1 MKVYFTAA
9 IYQSE
14 KFLDKYKRIVDL
26 LKKHGCEVLEDT
38 TITSLEEAINKSD
51 SDRIEY
57 YKKVIKWIDKSDLV
71 VAEASFP
78 STLSIGHEI
87 TLALEKNRPVI
98 VLYLKGKEPAF
109 LLGLQNEKI
118 IWVKYDDQSL
128 GTVLSKA
135 IDDAR
140 CRSDVRFNFFV
151 NPKILAYLDWIAQK
165 RMVPR
170 SVFLRNLIEREM
182 KKDKEFKQ

>member
-38 TITSLEEAINKSD
+38 TTTSLEEAIDKSD

-71 VAEASFP
+71 VVSFFP

-109 LLGLQNEKI
+109 
-118 IWVKYDDQSL
+118 
-128 GTVLSKA
+128 
-135 IDDAR
+135 
-140 CRSDVRFNFFV
+140 C
-151 NPKILAYLDWIAQK
+151 
-165 RMVPR
+165 
-170 SVFLRNLIEREM
+170 
-182 KKDKEFKQ
+182 